1 MIIMMRDLGNVIK
14 DLLKIKDGT
23 FAIGNDHSVGEMK
36 VHGDEKFSEENGVIH
51 MTSKRWTIHLDLSG
65 VNEGKFI
72 KQKEPSGTIP
82 YILYL
87 SLRDKED
94 YSIISFFFP
103 NPWLDINGNVV
114 EFDSNKHKL
123 FESLKN
129 KYIKKKVFTFLEKK

>member
-1 MIIMMRDLGNVIK
+1 MITMIRALGDVIK
-14 DLLKIKDGT
+14 DLLKIKNGT

-36 VHGDEKFSEENGVIH
+36 VSGDEKFKVENGVVHI
-51 MTSKRWTIHLDLSG
+51 TSMKWTIHLDLSG

-103 NPWLDINGNVV
+103 NPWLDSKGNVV
-114 EFDSNKHKL
+114 EFD
-123 FESLKN
+123 
-129 KYIKKKVFTFLEKK
+129 KKKFNIFENTREKYFNQKSFLYEEKE